1 MLEEETTH
9 TGFNP
14 WQSPPSSPTTAPASW
29 EGQIHEAGIDHLTLM
44 YPFKSEEKPWAKA
57 KKPLQPQNS

>member
-14 WQSPPSSPTTAPASW
+14 WQSPPSSSW
-29 EGQIHEAGIDHLTLM
+29 VGQIHEAGIDHLTLM
-44 YPFKSEEKPWAKA
+44 YQFKSEEKQWAKA
-57 KKPLQPQNS
+57 KKSLQPSNS